1 MVALMPSGLSG
12 LSGFSRPS
20 GLAFATHLLGT
31 HLAGAATTT
40 TTSSRHVRFSG
51 AFGCSVREHLYNIPK
66 DKIILNDQIM
76 TILVHPI
83 SVLLS
88 LRLPLAYIVT
98 RSWKFGQWIQ
108 ENASS
113 SRNSRIY

>member
-1 MVALMPSGLSG
+1 MVALMLSGLSG
-12 LSGFSRPS
+12 LSGLFRPS

-40 TTSSRHVRFSG
+40 TSSRHVRFSS

-83 SVLLS
+83 SVLPS